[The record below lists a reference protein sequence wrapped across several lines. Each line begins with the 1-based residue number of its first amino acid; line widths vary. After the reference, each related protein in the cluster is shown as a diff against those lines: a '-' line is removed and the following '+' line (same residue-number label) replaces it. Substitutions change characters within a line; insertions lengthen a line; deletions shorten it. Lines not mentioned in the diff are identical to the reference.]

1 MAHIHTY
8 IYIHTL
14 EITAMLL
21 SSTTIKNYMGSADDS
36 MQTVLH
42 YIVPSDVIINYTK
55 GFV

>member
-1 MAHIHTY
+1 MALNESHTP
-8 IYIHTL
+8 TGA
-14 EITAMLL
+14 TAKRL

-42 YIVPSDVIINYTK
+42 YIVPSDVIINYAK